1 MGLFNKIDQKKPKTT
16 RIGDTKWQKTLEK
29 CERNAKRKH
38 QLEIVNL
45 PREAIPGPT
54 EVTKT
59 IKRSTEDKENDF
71 TVLYD
76 PRQCV
81 STTAL

>member
-29 CERNAKRKH
+29 CERSTRRKH

-45 PREAIPGPT
+45 PGEDFPARTEAT
-54 EVTKT
+54 RVTRRN
-59 IKRSTEDKENDF
+59 IEDKENDF

-76 PRQCV
+76 SR
-81 STTAL
+81 